1 MYKNDIKRGD
11 SYRFGEYAMAPELDL
26 TSWYNAILTKMKQ
39 ILQQI
44 EDAGEGKK
52 VNWIYGESFNDQPQN
67 VILTYWDDKVNI
79 PLTDNGSVIC
89 IGGTVDTESEEVILD
104 GTSSLMELSNNQL
117 NSIENNEVRIS
128 TQQAEQLIKLIKQL
142 SGYHLPHSGYIP
154 VQSA

>member
-26 TSWYNAILTKMKQ
+26 TSWYNAILTKIKQ

-44 EDAGEGKK
+44 EDADEGKD
-52 VNWIYGESFNDQPQN
+52 VTWIYGESFSDQPQIA
-67 VILTYWDDKVNI
+67 ILTYWDERINI

-89 IGGTVDTESEEVILD
+89 IGGTIDTESEEVILD

-128 TQQAEQLIKLIKQL
+128 T
-142 SGYHLPHSGYIP
+142 
-154 VQSA
+154 